1 LQIEEIAVN
10 LNPVKAIE
18 MFSKTVNLRDQLTK
32 AKRNSLDAKIL
43 ASVSAILA
51 DNEMQRDKIKEK
63 LHKGSSVKSNLLQFD
78 LLETERIFHIGH
90 IRRVCIDYRLRFL
103 DSNMF
108 KHEFP
113 EETVTQ
119 IRALEKN
126 HKTELAGFRLI
137 APTKAFHLQNYN
149 DPLLFIPIG
158 NDYYYLV
165 HQWGNDLNASRK
177 WLVWP
182 FRNVGTFT
190 LLCLAVSILVTML
203 FPLNKLGE
211 HIRMA
216 TIIVFLF
223 AFKSVF
229 AVLMYGFFMGGRK
242 FNAQMWNSKYYN
254 N

>member
-1 LQIEEIAVN
+1 
-10 LNPVKAIE
+10 
-18 MFSKTVNLRDQLTK
+18 MFSKTVNLRDQLVK
-32 AKRNSLDAKIL
+32 ARCKLHDAKIL
-43 ASVSAILA
+43 ASVSAILD
-51 DNEMQRDKIKEK
+51 DNEMQREKIRKK
-63 LHKGSSVKSNLLQFD
+63 LHSGSTAKSNLLQFGS
-78 LLETERIFHIGH
+78 LETDRIFHINH
-90 IRRVCIDYRLRFL
+90 IRKVCIDYRLRFL

-113 EETVTQ
+113 EEAVTQ
-119 IRALEKN
+119 IRALEKR
-126 HKTELAGFRLI
+126 HQTQLGGFRLI

-165 HQWGNDLNASRK
+165 HQWGNDLKASRK
-177 WLVWP
+177 WIVWP

-190 LLCLAVSILVTML
+190 LLCLAVSIFVTLL

>member
-1 LQIEEIAVN
+1 
-10 LNPVKAIE
+10 
-18 MFSKTVNLRDQLTK
+18 MFSKTVNLRDQLVK
-32 AKRNSLDAKIL
+32 ARCKLHDAKIL
-43 ASVSAILA
+43 ASVSAILD
-51 DNEMQRDKIKEK
+51 DNEMQREKIRKK
-63 LHKGSSVKSNLLQFD
+63 LHSGSTAKSNLLQFGS
-78 LLETERIFHIGH
+78 LETDRIFHINH
-90 IRRVCIDYRLRFL
+90 IRKVCIDYRLRFL

-113 EETVTQ
+113 EEAVTQ
-119 IRALEKN
+119 IRALEKR
-126 HKTELAGFRLI
+126 HQTQLGGFRLI

-165 HQWGNDLNASRK
+165 HQWGNDLKASRK

-190 LLCLAVSILVTML
+190 LLCLAVSIFVTLL

>member
-1 LQIEEIAVN
+1 
-10 LNPVKAIE
+10 
-18 MFSKTVNLRDQLTK
+18 MFSKTINLRDQLVK
-32 AKRNSLDAKIL
+32 ARCKLHDAKIL
-43 ASVSAILA
+43 ASVSAILD
-51 DNEMQRDKIKEK
+51 DNEMQREKIRKK
-63 LHKGSSVKSNLLQFD
+63 LHSGSTAKSNLLQFG
-78 LLETERIFHIGH
+78 LLETDRIFHINH
-90 IRRVCIDYRLRFL
+90 IRKVCIDYRLRFL

-113 EETVTQ
+113 EEAVTQ
-119 IRALEKN
+119 IRALEKR
-126 HKTELAGFRLI
+126 HQTQLGGFRLI

-165 HQWGNDLNASRK
+165 HQWGNDLKASRK
-177 WLVWP
+177 WIVWP

-190 LLCLAVSILVTML
+190 LLCLAVSIFVTLL

>member
-1 LQIEEIAVN
+1 
-10 LNPVKAIE
+10 
-18 MFSKTVNLRDQLTK
+18 MFSRTVNLRDQLALAK
-32 AKRNSLDAKIL
+32 SKAGNADKLLDSVAEILRANDAKREKI
-43 ASVSAILA
+43 V
-51 DNEMQRDKIKEK
+51 KK
-63 LHKGSSVKSNLLQFD
+63 LKDGHAVQSNVLQFD
-78 LLETERIFHIGH
+78 LLETDRIFHIGH
-90 IRRVCIDYRLRFL
+90 IKKVCIDYRLRFL
-103 DSNMF
+103 ESRMF
-108 KHEFP
+108 RHDFP
-113 EETVTQ
+113 EEAVTQ
-119 IRALEKN
+119 IRMLEQLHN
-126 HKTELAGFRLI
+126 TGLAGFRLI
-137 APTKAFHLQNYN
+137 APTKAFHLLNYN
-149 DPLLFIPIG
+149 DPLLFVPIG

-165 HQWGNDLNASRK
+165 HQWGDDLKASRK

-182 FRNVGTFT
+182 FRNIGTFT
-190 LLCLAVSILVTML
+190 LLCVVVSAFVTML